1 MCGDYFWIAYF
12 QDVNEHQIGI
22 VGGGLAGLTAAIA
35 LSRYGFDI
43 GVFESNPYPHHK
55 VCGEYLSN
63 EILPYLNSLGV
74 DLLAAGGK
82 SIDRFEISS
91 NQGKI
96 AACRLPLG
104 GVGIS
109 RYALDNLL
117 YETAKSQKVTFYFEK
132 VQDIRFDGNGF
143 KVESRQTRV
152 SAHMVIGAYG
162 KRSGLDKALHRSFI
176 QKKTHWLAIKGH
188 YSFPEFP
195 NDLVALHNFKGGYG
209 GLSKTEKGHI
219 NFCYLAQYDVFKE
232 FKDVS
237 AFNEKIVSQNP
248 HLKRFLTKAEPVFEH
263 PLSIGQISFEP
274 KKPIVNHVLMCGDT
288 AGLIHPLC
296 GNGMAMAIHAG
307 KLVSECVHGY
317 FNGTYKSRKDMEE
330 AYQSSW
336 NDHFRRR
343 LLYGRYFQKL
353 LLKDNFLN
361 WGIST
366 FGRSE
371 GLLQK
376 MIAKTHGKTVS
387 P

>member
-1 MCGDYFWIAYF
+1 M
-12 QDVNEHQIGI
+12 NEHQIGI

-35 LSRYGFDI
+35 LSRYGYDI
-43 GVFESNPYPHHK
+43 AVFESNPYPHHK

-74 DLLAAGGK
+74 DLIAAGGK

-96 AACRLPLG
+96 AGCTLPLG

-117 YETAKSQKVTFYFEK
+117 FETAKCQKVTFYFEK
-132 VQDIRFDGNGF
+132 VQDIGFDGNWF
-143 KVESRQTRV
+143 SVESRQTSVR
-152 SAHMVIGAYG
+152 APIVIGAYG
-162 KRSGLDKALHRSFI
+162 KRSGLDKALHRSFV
-176 QKKTHWLAIKGH
+176 QKKTHWLAIKAH

-195 NDLVALHNFKGGYG
+195 DNLVALHSFKGGYG
-209 GLSKTEKGHI
+209 GLSKTEKGHV
-219 NFCYLAQYDVFKE
+219 NFCYLAQYDVFKQ
-232 FKDVS
+232 FKEVP
-237 AFNEKIVSQNP
+237 AFNEKTVSQNP
-248 HLKRFLTKAEPVFEH
+248 HLKHFLAKAEPVFEQ

-274 KKPIVNHVLMCGDT
+274 KETIVNHVLMCGDT

-307 KLVSECVHGY
+307 KLVSEFVHAY
-317 FNGTYKSRKDMEE
+317 FNGTHISRRDMEN
-330 AYQSSW
+330 AYQRSW
-336 NDHFRRR
+336 NTHFKRR
-343 LLYGRYFQKL
+343 LFYGRYFQKL
-353 LLKDNFLN
+353 LLQDNFLN

-371 GLLQK
+371 GMLQK
-376 MIAKTHGKTVS
+376 IIAKTHGKTVS

>member
-1 MCGDYFWIAYF
+1 MND
-12 QDVNEHQIGI
+12 HQIGI

-35 LSRYGFDI
+35 LSRYGYDI
-43 GVFESNPYPHHK
+43 AVFESNPYPHHK

-74 DLLAAGGK
+74 DLIASGGK
-82 SIDRFEISS
+82 PLSRFEISS

-96 AACRLPLG
+96 AACRLSLG

-132 VQDIRFDGNGF
+132 VQNIRFNGNSF
-143 KVESRQTRV
+143 TVESRDRSV
-152 SAHMVIGAYG
+152 VAPIVIGAYG

-176 QKKTHWLAIKGH
+176 QKKTHWLAIKAH
-188 YSFPEFP
+188 YAYPEFP
-195 NDLVALHNFKGGYG
+195 DDLVALHNFKGGYG
-209 GLSKTEKGHI
+209 GLSKTEKGHV
-219 NFCYLAQYDVFKE
+219 NFCYLARYDVFKE
-232 FKDVS
+232 FKEVS

-248 HLKRFLTKAEPVFEH
+248 HLKHFLGKAEPVFEH
-263 PLSIGQISFEP
+263 PLSIGQISFER
-274 KKPIVNHVLMCGDT
+274 KKPIVNNVLMSGDT

-307 KLVSECVHGY
+307 KLVSGCVHGY
-317 FNGTYKSRKDMEE
+317 FNGTYKCRRDMEE

-336 NDHFRRR
+336 NTHFKRR

-353 LLKDNFLN
+353 LLQDHFLN
-361 WGIST
+361 WGIPT

-371 GLLQK
+371 GLLQQ
-376 MIAKTHGKTVS
+376 MIIKTHGKMVS